1 MRNTLYVYHLDL
13 KKKKKKSTEIV
24 FWCYPCNKHTQERY
38 FLQYIPEYTHTHSML
53 AHLCKA
59 VFVYKSKYNN
69 IQHQWNK
76 RERIVWVDEMW
87 FQKSTNTLL
96 IPWLYMNPYFFFYL
110 KRALQNLQKST
121 RSFYCCI
128 ILILTCILS
137 SSIDNKNDELLWR
150 REGVRKIKSHMNS
163 LYFKQISCS
172 AKQTAFQ
179 SNIPFLTIL
188 MLNRVKLIL

>member
-1 MRNTLYVYHLDL
+1 MLEKHTVRLPSWL
-13 KKKKKKSTEIV
+13 KKKKKEKSTEIV

-128 ILILTCILS
+128 ILILTCTIKQFYRQKKRWVALKERGCEE
-137 SSIDNKNDELLWR
+137 NKITHEFPL
-150 REGVRKIKSHMNS
+150 
-163 LYFKQISCS
+163 
-172 AKQTAFQ
+172 FQ
-179 SNIPFLTIL
+179 ADFLQC
-188 MLNRVKLIL
+188 